1 MLLLVRGPRR
11 SPLLLVSR
19 NVRKKGGLRSANR
32 EINLF
37 NGAKVPVSL
46 YILHFHYSFYFG
58 WVGLNSSVGYEV
70 AQDLP

>member
-1 MLLLVRGPRR
+1 MPLLVRGPIR

-19 NVRKKGGLRSANR
+19 NIRKKGGLRSADR

-46 YILHFHYSFYFG
+46 CTVHFHYRFYFG
-58 WVGLNSSVGYEV
+58 WVGINSSVGYEV